1 MQVVGSASRVLFG
14 AAAVVLWLSGA
25 LAEDDILFERETPYV
40 PTPQDVVER
49 MLDIANVK
57 PGEYLIDLGSGDGRI
72 VVTAAQRGARAY
84 GVDLNPKRVAEGVA
98 NAARAGVSDRATFE
112 VKDLFD
118 TDISKADVVT
128 TYLLPLVN
136 LDLRPRLLEQMR
148 PGARLVTHAFHMGDD
163 WWPDAT
169 DNIRGRILFSWTIP
183 AKVGGRWQVASGD
196 GNFVLDIDQAFQ
208 SFRAAAQVE
217 RQTLPKVVEAHTTQI
232 RDGRIN
238 GTEIS
243 FAIDMGVGPRVY
255 RGRVENNTIV
265 GIAPQGWKAVRTK

>member
-49 MLDIANVK
+49 MLDMANVK

-183 AKVGGRWQVASGD
+183 AKVGGRWQIESGD
-196 GNFVLDIDQAFQ
+196 GNFILDIDQAFQ
-208 SFRAAAQVE
+208 SFRATAQVE